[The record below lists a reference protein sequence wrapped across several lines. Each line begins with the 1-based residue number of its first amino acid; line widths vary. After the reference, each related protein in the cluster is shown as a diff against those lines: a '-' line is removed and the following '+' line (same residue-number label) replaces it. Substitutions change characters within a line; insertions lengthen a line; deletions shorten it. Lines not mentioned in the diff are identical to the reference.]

1 MNKDITAA
9 DEALYQYLL
18 RHIDAEPKELKQL
31 ERDANLCLMNP
42 RMCSG
47 HLQGRLLCML
57 VRLTGAR
64 RVLEL
69 GTFGG
74 YAAISLA
81 EGLHDIPGAEVI
93 TVEHDDEKEEFIRMH
108 LDKSPYGGKVTPII
122 SDAIEYM
129 RSQPDASFDMIF
141 LDSDKRTYADC
152 YNECK
157 RLLLHGGLLLADNV
171 LWDGHIVDKQYDKDK
186 QTQGLRHF
194 NDIVAADPEVN
205 VVILPLR
212 DGLSIIRKK

>member
-1 MNKDITAA
+1 MNSDNNTALQ
-9 DEALYQYLL
+9 DYLL
-18 RHIDAEPKELKQL
+18 AHIDAEPGNLRAL

-74 YAAISLA
+74 YAALSLA
-81 EGLHDIPGAEVI
+81 EGLPDAAGAEVV
-93 TVEHDDEKEEFIRMH
+93 TVEHDDEKEDFIRRH
-108 LDKSPYGGKVTPII
+108 LGKSPHGTRVSLVIA
-122 SDAIEYM
+122 DALEYM
-129 RSQPDASFDMIF
+129 SGQPDGSFDMIF

-152 YNECK
+152 YAECK
-157 RLLLHGGLLLADNV
+157 RLLVPGGLLLADNV
-171 LWDGHIVDKQYDKDK
+171 LWDGHIVDERYDRDR
-186 QTQGLRHF
+186 QTAGVRRF
-194 NDIVAADPEVN
+194 NDMVAADRDVN

-212 DGLSIIRKK
+212 DGLSLIRKK